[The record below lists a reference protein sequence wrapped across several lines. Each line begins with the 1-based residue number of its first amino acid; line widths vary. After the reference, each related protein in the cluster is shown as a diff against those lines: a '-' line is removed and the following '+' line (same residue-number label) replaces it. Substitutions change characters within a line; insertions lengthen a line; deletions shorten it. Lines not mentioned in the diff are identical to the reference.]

1 VNELQTRVI
10 RRHRRAAAALA
21 GLLAAAL
28 ATGCATHA
36 SQPAPAPAYA
46 LHCGDLNLQI
56 SRAERDKQEAQQ
68 TKDNAWKAVV
78 PFVVAGRYIEST
90 KAANQ
95 ADERLGQLRLES
107 ARKGCAPELQAQ
119 ARSAS

>member
-1 VNELQTRVI
+1 MTPIARHHATRP
-10 RRHRRAAAALA
+10 HAS
-21 GLLAAAL
+21 LLAIAAL
-28 ATGCATHA
+28 ATGCATHPA
-36 SQPAPAPAYA
+36 QPDPAPAYA

-56 SRAERDKQEAQQ
+56 SRAERDKQDAQQ
-68 TKDNAWKAVV
+68 TRDNAWKAVV
-78 PFVVAGRYIEST
+78 PFVVAGRYIGST

-107 ARKGCAPELQAQ
+107 ARKGCAPQLQAQ